1 MPEKKKNSETPLMTQ
16 YRAVKAQHPDSIL
29 FFRMGDFYEMFYE
42 DAKTASKILGITLTT
57 RGHGKG
63 GDIPLAGFPYHALD
77 TYLSKMI
84 RAGYRVAICEQTEDP
99 KLAKGIVK
107 RDVVQVITPGTIM
120 EDNLLDNNRNNYLA
134 SVNFNNELCGFSYAD
149 VTTGE
154 FVVTELL
161 SDQLKDQIQAVMP
174 QEILVTEEFRGSVES
189 MIAGRN
195 SKPLITVRDSW
206 HFSREYGY
214 EILIKHFKTS
224 SLKGFGCENLSA
236 GIGAAGAVL
245 NYLKETKKNELPHI
259 RRLELLNSADYMVL
273 DNSTRRNL
281 EITTS
286 IAEGDKQGSLLS
298 IIDKTQTAMGGRT
311 LVSWLNKPLIDKR
324 QIDLRLEAVAELI
337 LEKDLRNEI
346 LKLLKQMGDLE
357 RLMTRVVMKRATPR
371 DLAALGRCLELVA
384 EIKKLLS
391 DSGSIRIKE
400 IYNQLDEVIE
410 AADKIKNALTDR
422 PPTTF
427 TPGNV
432 IRKGYNSEL
441 DKLIEAAFSGKEWIL
456 KLQQKE
462 RDRTGIPS
470 LKVGYNK
477 VFGYYIEVTKTHLN
491 KVPENYIR
499 KQTLVNAE
507 RYITQELKEMEETIL
522 KAEERM
528 SDLEHSLFEELR
540 EFVSGYSE
548 PVQHNGHLI
557 GELDSYISFAC
568 TAEENRYA
576 RPVITETD
584 FIRIKEGRHP
594 VVENQLAAGEQ
605 FVPNDVLLNTDTDQ
619 LLIITGP
626 NMAGKSTYIRQV
638 GLIVLLAQ
646 IGSYVPAVEAEIG
659 IVDRI
664 FTRVGAQD
672 NLSAGESTF
681 LVEMN
686 ETANILNNAT
696 SKSLILLD
704 EIGRGTSTF
713 DGLSIAW
720 AVAEYIHNKKSLK
733 AKTLF
738 ATHYHELTEL
748 AMILPGVKNYN
759 VAVREWGDS
768 VVFLR
773 KIVPGG
779 CDHSYGIHVARLAG
793 LPEEVIN
800 RAKQVL
806 KNLEANELT
815 PNSIPKLA
823 LGENL
828 PLKVAEEQLSI
839 FPSEEDAVSSRLK
852 EIDINQLTPVEALK
866 ILDELIR
873 LAFGKD

>member
-1 MPEKKKNSETPLMTQ
+1 M
-16 YRAVKAQHPDSIL
+16 
-29 FFRMGDFYEMFYE
+29 
-42 DAKTASKILGITLTT
+42 
-57 RGHGKG
+57 
-63 GDIPLAGFPYHALD
+63 
-77 TYLSKMI
+77 
-84 RAGYRVAICEQTEDP
+84 
-99 KLAKGIVK
+99 
-107 RDVVQVITPGTIM
+107 
-120 EDNLLDNNRNNYLA
+120 
-134 SVNFNNELCGFSYAD
+134 
-149 VTTGE
+149 
-154 FVVTELL
+154 
-161 SDQLKDQIQAVMP
+161 
-174 QEILVTEEFRGSVES
+174 
-189 MIAGRN
+189 
-195 SKPLITVRDSW
+195 
-206 HFSREYGY
+206 
-214 EILIKHFKTS
+214 
-224 SLKGFGCENLSA
+224 
-236 GIGAAGAVL
+236 
-245 NYLKETKKNELPHI
+245 
-259 RRLELLNSADYMVL
+259 
-273 DNSTRRNL
+273 
-281 EITTS
+281 
-286 IAEGDKQGSLLS
+286 
-298 IIDKTQTAMGGRT
+298 
-311 LVSWLNKPLIDKR
+311 
-324 QIDLRLEAVAELI
+324 
-337 LEKDLRNEI
+337 
-346 LKLLKQMGDLE
+346 
-357 RLMTRVVMKRATPR
+357 
-371 DLAALGRCLELVA
+371 
-384 EIKKLLS
+384 
-391 DSGSIRIKE
+391 
-400 IYNQLDEVIE
+400 
-410 AADKIKNALTDR
+410 
-422 PPTTF
+422 
-427 TPGNV
+427 
-432 IRKGYNSEL
+432 
-441 DKLIEAAFSGKEWIL
+441 EAAFSGKEWIL

-576 RPVITETD
+576 RPAITETD

-839 FPSEEDAVSSRLK
+839 FPAEEDAVTSRLK